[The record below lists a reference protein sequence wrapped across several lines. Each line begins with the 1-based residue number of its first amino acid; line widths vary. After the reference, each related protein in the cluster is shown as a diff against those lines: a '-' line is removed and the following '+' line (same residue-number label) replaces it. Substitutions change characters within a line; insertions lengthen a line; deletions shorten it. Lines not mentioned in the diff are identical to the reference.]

1 MKLPDFAGLNSPLI
15 HHFLQIPLFVLSHR
29 PYLSKVLQWLNFIYS
44 RLKQDEINYEI
55 REKNDTDRA
64 EKVNPLDTGYKVDVD
79 KTLRIHAGRLPSV
92 LYMLNLRPV
101 PREGL

>member
-1 MKLPDFAGLNSPLI
+1 MKLPDFAGLNSSLI
-15 HHFLQIPLFVLSHR
+15 HHFSQIPLFVLSHR

-64 EKVNPLDTGYKVDVD
+64 EKINPLDTGYKVDVD

-92 LYMLNLRPV
+92 LYMFNLRPV